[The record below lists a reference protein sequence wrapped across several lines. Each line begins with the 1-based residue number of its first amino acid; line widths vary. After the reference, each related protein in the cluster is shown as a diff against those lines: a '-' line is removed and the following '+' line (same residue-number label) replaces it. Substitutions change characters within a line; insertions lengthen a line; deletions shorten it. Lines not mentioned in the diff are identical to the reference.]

1 MQYLHQKNDLYKL
14 LVYTTYKK
22 LKCVEDYKFSFSIIA
37 TADESLQF
45 VDTIIARLYSTV
57 DDLTNDTIK
66 IPMLEDIE
74 HLKIRDSDFVTLVK
88 DTTLE
93 TQ

>member
-1 MQYLHQKNDLYKL
+1 M
-14 LVYTTYKK
+14 
-22 LKCVEDYKFSFSIIA
+22 FSIA
-37 TADESLQF
+37 TGDESLQF

-57 DDLTNDTIK
+57 DDLTNDSIK